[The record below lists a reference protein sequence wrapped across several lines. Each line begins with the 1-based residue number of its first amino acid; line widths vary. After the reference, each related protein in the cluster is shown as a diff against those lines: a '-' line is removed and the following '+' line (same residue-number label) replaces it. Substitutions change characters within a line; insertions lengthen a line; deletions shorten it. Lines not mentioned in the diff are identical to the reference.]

1 MYTTVINTIYT
12 FECLSLELI
21 SNPLAIILAGQSFYA
36 DLSKYMVIGLT
47 VLIVLGAGI
56 SVYKLF
62 NSLVTKR
69 EQEINNAH
77 SNSNK

>member
-1 MYTTVINTIYT
+1 MYTAINN
-12 FECLSLELI
+12 LI
-21 SNPLAIILAGQSFYA
+21 SAYDSLSADLLNSPFSFILAGQSLYS

-47 VLIVLGAGI
+47 ALIILGAGI

-69 EQEINNAH
+69 EQEINNTH
-77 SNSNK
+77 TNSNK